1 MSFRCFLAVAAAL
14 LLFQGPLIHAAAVSL
29 FHKCS
34 NAANFTANGRYG
46 VALGSLLGHLR
57 DQTPRN
63 DGFALGSLGSSLRD
77 RPYGVAL
84 CRGDA
89 SVADCRSCVG
99 NATAEILRRCPSDK
113 SAAIWYDRCT
123 VRYSDSDFFGRVD
136 DRVRFFLINTANA
149 SDAASFDGKL
159 RELMGRLAREAAYVA
174 PTMFAAGEM
183 ELAAGEEEEKKLY
196 GLVECSRDLGSGEC
210 KKCVGEAIGQLPR
223 CCGGKVGGQV
233 VGGSCRIRYE
243 VYPFLAAGFKS

>member
-14 LLFQGPLIHAAAVSL
+14 LLFQGPLTIRAAAAAPL
-29 FHKCS
+29 FHTCS
-34 NAANFTANGRYG
+34 NAAKNSTASGRYD
-46 VALGSLLGHLR
+46 VALSSLLGYLR

-89 SVADCRSCVG
+89 SAADCRSCVG

-113 SAAIWYDRCT
+113 SAAIWYDGCT

-136 DRVRFFLINTANA
+136 DRVRFYLINTANA

-174 PTMFAAGEM
+174 PRMFAEGVI
-183 ELAAGEEEEKKLY
+183 EEEEKKLY